1 MSNDFGAVRTVGAA
15 GTIKVVLSAPAVLGY
30 TKYTA
35 TRSYVVGAVR

>member
-15 GTIKVVLSAPAVLGY
+15 GTIKVVLSAPAVPGY